1 MIKRETQQDLMKGR
15 VAHSLPGRLRLTADG
30 LCLLPDEAAE
40 IANALA
46 HIRGVRRA
54 RITPRIGSVLLEYD
68 ERLLDSTAL
77 TEQADMVLA
86 RYSMPALR
94 ARHAAS
100 SEEAPEA
107 PMTTTRLPR
116 RAISRM
122 LFSTV
127 PFSPTQS

>member
-15 VAHSLPGRLRLTADG
+15 IVHSLPGRLRLTADG

-40 IANALA
+40 IAGALA

-68 ERLLDSTAL
+68 ERLLDSAAL

-94 ARHAAS
+94 ARHAAN